1 MSDSQDDL
9 TSSLDLILG
18 LKKTDQYHPM
28 DAYRDFRKVFLG
40 TDEGKR
46 VLREILSWGRVFRSP
61 TFGNPIDPYAMA
73 VTFGERNMA
82 LKLLATINH
91 EPRPQATTATRKK
104 E

>member
-1 MSDSQDDL
+1 MNETPDV
-9 TSSLDLILG
+9 LG
-18 LKKTDQYHPM
+18 MLQALHPVEGYAPM
-28 DAYRDFRKVFLG
+28 DRYRDFKDVFS
-40 TDEGKR
+40 TDQGKR

-61 TFGNPIDPYAMA
+61 SFSSPIDPYAMA

-91 EPRPQATTATRKK
+91 EPRTQATTAKRKK

>member
-1 MSDSQDDL
+1 MAGETPDV
-9 TSSLDLILG
+9 LDMLQALPSV
-18 LKKTDQYHPM
+18 DEYMPM
-28 DAYRDFRKVFLG
+28 DRYRDFKKVFS
-40 TDEGKR
+40 TEEGKR

-61 TFGNPIDPYAMA
+61 AFGNPIDPVAMA

-91 EPRPQATTATRKK
+91 EPRPKATTATRKK

>member
-1 MSDSQDDL
+1 MTETPEDITASLNLFLSLPASAQYSQ
-9 TSSLDLILG
+9 
-18 LKKTDQYHPM
+18 M
-28 DAYRDFRKVFLG
+28 DAYRDMRKVFLG
-40 TDEGKR
+40 SEEGKR

-61 TFGNPIDPYAMA
+61 SFSSPIDPYAMA

-91 EPRPQATTATRKK
+91 EPRTKATTATRKK